1 MTYLEKFK
9 ITNKLV
15 FVLGGAGLIG
25 KEITESPKA
34 WSFSCVPAQADNIKI
49 ISVKENIFFML
60 IAPVFC

>member
-25 KEITESPKA
+25 KEITKA
-34 WSFSCVPAQADNIKI
+34 MLDAGAKVVVLEKKKLNFTKKKVN
-49 ISVKENIFFML
+49 FFFEKFD
-60 IAPVFC
+60 VT